1 MAGGGRRAVPPET
14 LVGLRRRLDTLPG
27 RHPDRARMIE
37 QAASLYGVSA
47 TTLYRQLR
55 TLHRPR
61 PVRRADRGQPRKVP
75 LAELERW
82 CEIIAALKLRTTNKK
97 GRHLS
102 TARALA
108 LMEEHGVETP
118 DGLVRLPPKVLT
130 RQTADRYLRQ
140 WGFDQVRLARGP
152 LCQRSC
158 RPDRIGKPGGA
169 GRLQWLDMDNP
180 SRIEW
185 WRVCCRQRVRH
196 PTSSRVRSASAR
208 RRWSDGGRR
217 LLPRP
222 LVSLPAQLA
231 NAGRQRHG
239 WRR

>member
-1 MAGGGRRAVPPET
+1 VAGGGRRAVPPET

-37 QAASLYGVSA
+37 QAASLYDVSA

-82 CEIIAALKLRTTNKK
+82 CDIIAALKLRTTNKK

-108 LMEEHGVETP
+108 LMEEHGIETP

-140 WGFDQVRLARGP
+140 WSFDQVRLARGP
-152 LCQRSC
+152 
-158 RPDRIGKPGGA
+158 A
-169 GRLQWLDMDNP
+169 A
-180 SRIEW
+180 
-185 WRVCCRQRVRH
+185 VRFQ
-196 PTSSRVRSASAR
+196 AR
-208 RRWSDGGRR
+208 RSNEMWHFDLSPSDLKHVAHPLWSEPGRGAPTLMLYSVVDDR
-217 LLPRP
+217 SG
-222 LVSLPAQLA
+222 VAY
-231 NAGRQRHG
+231 
-239 WRR
+239 